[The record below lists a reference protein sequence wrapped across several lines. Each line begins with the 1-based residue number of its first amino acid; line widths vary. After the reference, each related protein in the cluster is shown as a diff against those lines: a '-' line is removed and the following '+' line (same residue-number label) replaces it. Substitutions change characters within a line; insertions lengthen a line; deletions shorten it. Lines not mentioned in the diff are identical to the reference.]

1 LCSLATQRGDP
12 EAPADGL
19 HSLGNGLKTDVP
31 FLYGS
36 SLGGAFKANSVIP
49 NLEDDYLKANR

>member
-12 EAPADGL
+12 EAPADSL
-19 HSLGNGLKTDVP
+19 HPLGDGLKTNVP

-36 SLGGAFKANSVIP
+36 SLGVPFKADSVVP
-49 NLEDDYLKANR
+49 DLEDDYLKANR